1 MQIVVSGIYID
12 VQKKSIK
19 KASWAASFGWDLS
32 CWCFWVLFTRR
43 VH

>member
-19 KASWAASFGWDLS
+19 KVYIQKYIDLLYLTRLS
-32 CWCFWVLFTRR
+32 AKVLLLCRY
-43 VH
+43 